1 MEENRPEELQAEEE
15 KEAGLSEGADDK
27 AAWKNKARPA
37 IYAMAGFYLVYLSYS
52 MFKEISKTSGTEQMT
67 MVIFSILFAVIGAG
81 GILFGLLAGYKNSK
95 RNKKFL
101 TEIHDESI
109 ISTY

>member
-37 IYAMAGFYLVYLSYS
+37 IYAMAGFYDNGYFLHLVCSHRGRGNSLWSAGRIQK
-52 MFKEISKTSGTEQMT
+52 FKKEI
-67 MVIFSILFAVIGAG
+67 
-81 GILFGLLAGYKNSK
+81 
-95 RNKKFL
+95 KKFL

>member
-52 MFKEISKTSGTEQMT
+52 MFKETSKTSGTEQMT

-95 RNKKFL
+95 KK
-101 TEIHDESI
+101 
-109 ISTY
+109 

>member
-27 AAWKNKARPA
+27 AAWKNKARPT

-81 GILFGLLAGYKNSK
+81 GILFGLLAGYKNGEL
-95 RNKKFL
+95 KK
-101 TEIHDESI
+101 
-109 ISTY
+109 

>member
-37 IYAMAGFYLVYLSYS
+37 IYAMAGFFLVYLS
-52 MFKEISKTSGTEQMT
+52 
-67 MVIFSILFAVIGAG
+67 
-81 GILFGLLAGYKNSK
+81 
-95 RNKKFL
+95 
-101 TEIHDESI
+101 
-109 ISTY
+109 